1 MAFANQ
7 EHLPRGARDPAWV
20 ARLLT
25 AFLFLHV
32 GAVILLPFAHV
43 LATAFSEGID
53 AYLRVFADG
62 DARAAIRLTLL
73 TAAVAVP
80 LNTVA
85 GVLLAWGVTRRP
97 FRGKR
102 LVLAA
107 IDLPLS
113 ISPVV
118 VGLLFLLIFG
128 RNGWLGGWLEAR
140 DIKII
145 FAVPGI
151 VLVTLFVTLP
161 YVARELIPLMES
173 GMKEAEEAARLLGAG
188 TWRVFRKITLPEIKW
203 GLLYGVVL
211 CNARAMGEFGAVSV
225 VSGHIR
231 GRTETLPLHVEA
243 LFNDY
248 EMVAACAAASLLAML
263 GMLTLVARCVTEWQT
278 GRARKRGE
286 TESAI

>member
-1 MAFANQ
+1 MTFVKQ
-7 EHLPRGARDPAWV
+7 GHLPQGARDPVWV
-20 ARLLT
+20 GRLLV
-25 AFLFLHV
+25 AFIFLHV

-43 LATAFSEGID
+43 LSTAFSKGAA
-53 AYLRVFADG
+53 AYLRVFADN

-73 TAAVAVP
+73 TAVVVVP
-80 LNTVA
+80 LNTFM
-85 GVLLAWGVTRRP
+85 GVLLAWGVTRRQ

-102 LVLAA
+102 LVLAV

-113 ISPVV
+113 VSPVV

-128 RNGWLGGWLEAR
+128 RNGWLGEWLAAH

-188 TWRVFRKITLPEIKW
+188 PWRIFRKITLPEIKW

-231 GRTETLPLHVEA
+231 GQTETLPLHVEA

-248 EMVAACAAASLLAML
+248 EMVAACAAASLLALL
-263 GMLTLVARCVTEWQT
+263 GVLTLVARCLTEWQT
-278 GRARKRGE
+278 NRPKLQA
-286 TESAI
+286 